1 MRIGK
6 DDSIMILEN
15 KVQEFKINHSTNLR
29 NINIVV
35 KVFTTDPSLLI
46 TYYNY
51 EKTSGLCQNGCKN
64 FGNKWSCPPFS
75 KKYVDISSAYKY
87 CYLILMY
94 TNLEAFSDITNKYLR
109 VKAANAI
116 LKSKCEKMARTYE
129 DQCGGYS
136 LLSGSCRLCQT
147 CAKKRD
153 LACRKPDKI
162 RYSMEATG
170 LDVEAICEEHFGHKL
185 LWYSSPNKLPLYTSA
200 VCCVLSKDN
209 CLDI

>member
-6 DDSIMILEN
+6 DDSIMTLEN
-15 KVQEFKINHSTNLR
+15 KIHEFKINHSTNLR
-29 NINIVV
+29 NIDIVV
-35 KVFTTDPSLLI
+35 KVFTTNAISLSK
-46 TYYNY
+46 YYNY
-51 EKTSGLCQNGCKN
+51 EIASRLCKNGCKN

-87 CYLILMY
+87 CYLFLMY
-94 TNLEAFSDITNKYLR
+94 TNLEPFSDITNKYLR

-116 LKSKCEKMARTYE
+116 LKSKCEKMAKKYE
-129 DQCGGYS
+129 DQCQGYS

-147 CAKKRD
+147 CAKKRN

-185 LWYSSPNKLPLYTSA
+185 LWYSSPNKIPLYTSV
-200 VCCVLSKDN
+200 VCCVLSNDKHPE
-209 CLDI
+209 I